1 MQELLLNSYLAY
13 KAGRSFVFANYT
25 WNDSGSLYSIFN
37 GNRIPSQIPYS
48 VMIRGPIVG
57 DPFPTGTNGS
67 LAVSRD
73 YFEQV
78 CPDKVTI
85 WRGDV
90 QSGLSQPL
98 NAQAITNAWLSKLA
112 RIDDPCVQSE
122 KASGQL
128 YDFLVFGDSKAML
141 EIWPELIRSPILTH
155 FGWSSLVELAF
166 DTNRNFFFTSR
177 VLEPYLSSQPFT
189 TNADRYTMI
198 PGLMAIHVRRGDY
211 DEHCHNLA
219 RWGST
224 YLAMNSFPELLDRF
238 TPSPHTME
246 PADIA
251 RVQELARP
259 HCYPS
264 VQEIVKRVRYVR
276 ATPAAQG
283 VNKIYIMTNADTEFL
298 SELTIA
304 LKHDAHWDSI
314 ATTRDMVLNLEQRY
328 VSQAVDMLVGQ
339 RAQVFI
345 GNGFSAVTSN
355 VVTMRLAND
364 FRSDSIRFW

>member
-25 WNDSGSLYSIFN
+25 WNDNGSLYSVFN
-37 GNRIPSQIPYS
+37 RKRIPSQIPYS
-48 VMIRGPIVG
+48 AMIRGPIIG
-57 DPFPTGTNGS
+57 DPFPAGS
-67 LAVSRD
+67 NAPLAVSRD

-78 CPDKVTI
+78 CPDKVTL

-90 QSGLSQPL
+90 QGGLSEPY
-98 NAQAITNAWLSKLA
+98 NVQAITDAWLSKLEG
-112 RIDDPCVQSE
+112 INDPCVQTE

-128 YDFLVFGDSKAML
+128 YDFMVFGDPTAML
-141 EIWPELIRSPILTH
+141 DIWSSLIRSPILTH
-155 FGWSSLVELAF
+155 FGWSPLVELAF
-166 DTNRNFFFTSR
+166 DTNRNYFLTSR
-177 VLEPYLSSQPFT
+177 VLEPYLSNQPFT

-198 PGLMAIHVRRGDY
+198 PGLMAIHLRRGDY
-211 DEHCHNLA
+211 DEHCQNLV

-224 YLAMNSFPELLDRF
+224 YLAVNSLPELVDRF
-238 TPSPHTME
+238 SPPQHSAD
-246 PADIA
+246 PADMA
-251 RVQELARP
+251 RVQELVRP
-259 HCYPS
+259 RCYPN
-264 VQEIVKRVRYVR
+264 VQEIVKRVRNVR
-276 ATPAAQG
+276 KSPAAQG

-304 LKHDAHWDSI
+304 LKNDAHWETI
-314 ATTRDMVLNLEQRY
+314 ATSRDMVLNMEQRY

-345 GNGFSAVTSN
+345 GNGFSTVTSN
-355 VVTMRLAND
+355 VVTMRLANQ